1 LHILYGMQPY
11 TAISIIYNPA
21 STGPS
26 KRNALTLS
34 KALQFTAVNHIVE
47 VVPTLFPGH
56 AESLAYD
63 LAMASSHP
71 LIISSS
77 GDGGYNEIVNGVLRA
92 QLEGAH
98 PTCGLLP
105 SGNANDHYRNVHRG
119 PLVDQIL
126 KGEQLQ
132 IDMLSIESFANGHPW
147 KRHAHSYI
155 GVGLTPTV
163 GEELN
168 KVELNRWREAWIVL
182 KTLYKFQPSRL
193 IVHGKERRYDSLI
206 FSNVGRMS
214 KVLSLSDT
222 AELTDGKFEVI
233 SFRSHSRSYLVRRLL
248 KAMTFGLHTDRK
260 VSQYDFTTVKPTHI
274 QLDGEVFSIDA
285 NATVKIRL
293 EPKVLRCVI

>member
-1 LHILYGMQPY
+1 MQPY

-26 KRNALTLS
+26 KANAFALS
-34 KALQFTAVNHIVE
+34 KALQFTPLNHIVE

-63 LAMASSHP
+63 LAKASGHP

-77 GDGGYNEIVNGVLRA
+77 GDGGYNEVVNGVLRA
-92 QLEGAH
+92 QAEGAH

-105 SGNANDHYRNVHRG
+105 SGNANDHYRNVHRR
-119 PLVDQIL
+119 PLVEQIL

-132 IDMLSIESFANGHPW
+132 IDVLRIESFANGHPW
-147 KRHAHSYI
+147 RRHAHSYI

-168 KVELNRWREAWIVL
+168 KVKLNRWLEAWIVL
-182 KTLYKFQPSRL
+182 KTLYNFQPSRL
-193 IVHGKERRYDSLI
+193 LIQGQERRYDSLI

-222 AELTDGKFEVI
+222 SELTDGKFEVI
-233 SFRSHSRSYLVRRLL
+233 SFPAHSRLYLVRQLL
-248 KAMTFGLHTDRK
+248 KAMTFGLHNDRR
-260 VSQYDFTTVKPTHI
+260 VSQYTFTTVKSLNI
-274 QLDGEVFSIDA
+274 QLDGEVFPVDSQA
-285 NATVKIRL
+285 EVKIKL
-293 EPKVLRCVI
+293 EPKILRCVI

>member
-1 LHILYGMQPY
+1 MQPY

-26 KRNALTLS
+26 KQNAFELS
-34 KALQFTAVNHIVE
+34 KALRFTPVNHIVE

-56 AESLAYD
+56 AETLAYD
-63 LAMASSHP
+63 LAKATAHP

-77 GDGGYNEIVNGVLRA
+77 GDGGYNEVVNGILRA
-92 QLEGAH
+92 QQEGAH

-119 PLVDQIL
+119 PLVEQIL

-132 IDMLSIESFANGHPW
+132 IDVLSVETFANGHPW
-147 KRHAHSYI
+147 HRHAHSYV

-168 KVELNRWREAWIVL
+168 KVELNRLREVWIVL
-182 KTLYKFQPSRL
+182 KTLYNFQPSRL
-193 IVHGKERRYDSLI
+193 LINGQERRYDSLI

-233 SFRSHSRSYLVRRLL
+233 SFPAHSRLYLLRQLL
-248 KAMTFGLHTDRK
+248 KAMTFGLHSNRR
-260 VSQYDFTTVKPTHI
+260 VSQYAFTTVKPISI
-274 QLDGEVFSIDA
+274 QLDGEVFSVDGQA
-285 NATVKIRL
+285 QVKIKL
-293 EPKVLRCVI
+293 EPKILRCVI